1 MCNHKRSTRYATPYL
16 SQQVSQY
23 KVPHYTTQLPFS
35 CQLYYV
41 RLASKYESKITKVK
55 LLMIDLLH
63 DLEPNDIFDIF
74 DEALS
79 T

>member
-1 MCNHKRSTRYATPYL
+1 MCNHKRSTRYATP

-23 KVPHYTTQLPFS
+23 KVPHYTMQLPFS

>member
-41 RLASKYESKITKVK
+41 RLASKYEPKITKVE